1 MYLHELQKDQCEQ
14 CRKKLK
20 QLNQQLSQE
29 RLERGTLELQAQSL
43 QDLKLRCA
51 DQEKA
56 MAALKLSV
64 QVSIVN
70 CAMVGVY
77 QYYY

>member
-1 MYLHELQKDQCEQ
+1 MCLYELQKDQCEQ
-14 CRKKLK
+14 CKKKLK

-29 RLERGTLELQAQSL
+29 RLERGTLELQAQGL

-64 QVSIVN
+64 QVS
-70 CAMVGVY
+70 VGVY